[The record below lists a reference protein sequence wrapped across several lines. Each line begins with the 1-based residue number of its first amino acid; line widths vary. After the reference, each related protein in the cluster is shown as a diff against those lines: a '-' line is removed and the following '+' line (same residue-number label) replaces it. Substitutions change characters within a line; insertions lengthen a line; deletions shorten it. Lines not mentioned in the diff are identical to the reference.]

1 MQEHKAKV
9 VVTLST
15 SVNNNAHNLI
25 TFWLY
30 AKELL
35 TTSDKLSKKTIF
47 LLCLSE
53 ETNPAYNY
61 SRTRQFT
68 WLPNSALMS
77 SDFYT
82 TRMATLRILYEQY
95 STLMLLFPKHNA
107 PEASLNREKLCKSTL
122 TVLMQR
128 SDLRGGAVNTVRYLH
143 RSSGQTGVNV
153 LLEVRIFGGKITK
166 VRRLVFVSV
175 PGMHWLIQSHVDGE
189 TGNV

>member
-61 SRTRQFT
+61 SRTQQFI
-68 WLPNSALMS
+68 WLPNTALMS

-82 TRMATLRILYEQY
+82 TRMVTLRILYEQS

-107 PEASLNREKLCKSTL
+107 PEASLNREKLSKSAKA
-122 TVLMQR
+122 R
-128 SDLRGGAVNTVRYLH
+128 WRDLCR
-143 RSSGQTGVNV
+143 GQTWEEALWTQSATYTGLPV
-153 LLEVRIFGGKITK
+153 
-166 VRRLVFVSV
+166 RLVWTCCWKS
-175 PGMHWLIQSHVDGE
+175 GYLE
-189 TGNV
+189 AR